1 MSVHYTYNKEKD
13 MLYAAAEDNVSIE
26 ELTTVLNEI
35 SSSDIFSPDVK
46 TLWDI
51 RKLDFSKIDS
61 DFARQLINVRK
72 QNTSRGNA
80 KVAILAEQD
89 LAYGMSRM
97 YESMSD
103 GMPQTIM
110 VFKELKK
117 AEDWLLGK

>member
-1 MSVHYTYNKEKD
+1 MSVHYTYNKEID
-13 MLYAAAEDNVSIE
+13 ILYGTIEDNVTID
-26 ELTTVLNEI
+26 ELQIILTEI
-35 SSSDIFSPDVK
+35 SSSKDFPPDVK

-51 RKLDFSKIDS
+51 RKLDFSKINS

-117 AEDWLLGK
+117 AEDWLLSI